1 MRGAI
6 PGAYEHPHSGG
17 SALSILFT
25 EMLSRLPD
33 AISLTNDG
41 EKLTRWWQWKKVVRA
56 ISARDM
62 R

>member
-1 MRGAI
+1 V
-6 PGAYEHPHSGG
+6 
-17 SALSILFT
+17 LSILFT
-25 EMLSRLPD
+25 EMLRRLPD